1 MKNLNME
8 TAIKRYNKIMNMCG
22 YEHKTIGEPL
32 SEGTENWTIS
42 DMVLECQYVLST
54 FFESGHC
61 NEEMRRSEF
70 PEERKEWRREVGLLD
85 RFIKTYKPFTKDVT
99 SVHKYICF

>member
-32 SEGTENWTIS
+32 SEDTENYTLT
-42 DMVLECQYVLST
+42 DMLNEVKYILGT
-54 FFESGHC
+54 FYEPGHC
-61 NEEMRRSEF
+61 NYEMKNEYDDDC
-70 PEERKEWRREVGLLD
+70 RKEYYRELGIIK
-85 RFIKTYKPFTKDVT
+85 RFVETYNKFV
-99 SVHKYICF
+99 

>member
-32 SEGTENWTIS
+32 SEGTENWTIA
-42 DMVLECQYVLST
+42 DMVRECQYVLST

-70 PEERKEWRREVGLLD
+70 PEERKEWRREV
-85 RFIKTYKPFTKDVT
+85 
-99 SVHKYICF
+99 